1 MQTYN
6 FCKEGLAQDMFV
18 KEEGSILVLVE
29 ETQLMDAFAKPTL
42 AQTRCC
48 EEALAQDKFVM
59 EAVSIFA
66 LVEGI

>member
-1 MQTYN
+1 
-6 FCKEGLAQDMFV
+6 MFV
-18 KEEGSILVLVE
+18 KKARSILVLVE

-42 AQTRCC
+42 VPTRCC

-66 LVEGI
+66 LVEAT

>member
-1 MQTYN
+1 
-6 FCKEGLAQDMFV
+6 MFV

-29 ETQLMDAFAKPTL
+29 ETQLLDAFAKPTL

-48 EEALAQDKFVM
+48 EEALVQNQFVM

-66 LVEGI
+66 LVEAI